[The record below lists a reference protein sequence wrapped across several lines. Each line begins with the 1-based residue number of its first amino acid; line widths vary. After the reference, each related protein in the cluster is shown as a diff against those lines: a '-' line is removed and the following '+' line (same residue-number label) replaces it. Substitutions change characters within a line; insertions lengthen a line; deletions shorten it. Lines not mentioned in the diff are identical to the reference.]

1 MLNLIKSRIKENKE
15 TKVKKKY
22 FKNLSLISS
31 VMLSYVSVMLSYVS
45 VMLRKL
51 RLWQKNGFLIKKRI
65 LLKQVWAT
73 TINFQ
78 ELFSNRILIGFR
90 KKLFTIAI
98 VGTTIKLWIGIKWP
112 QLKLSFQKRNLYWNS
127 LKTCIFKKEI
137 Y

>member
-15 TKVKKKY
+15 IKVKKKY

-31 VMLSYVSVMLSYVS
+31 VMLSYVSVML
-45 VMLRKL
+45 RKL
-51 RLWQKNGFLIKKRI
+51 RLSQKNGFLIKKRI
-65 LLKQVWAT
+65 LLKQMWAT

-90 KKLFTIAI
+90 QKLFTIAI